1 MNKLFDNANEFIKQ
15 CDWHDLSSLKLC
27 LLSIGVLI
35 GMNIPVKKKERETIY
50 HSVAAVVFGVPL
62 IVKFLKIVFDK
73 SEK

>member
-35 GMNIPVKKKERETIY
+35 GMTVPEKDKKRSRIV
-50 HSVAAVVFGVPL
+50 HGMSAVLMGVPL
-62 IVKFLKIVFDK
+62 TVKFLKIVFDK
-73 SEK
+73 KDK